1 MTNFAG
7 EMGKLE
13 YVLCVHLL
21 RTNCVLTP
29 HMEAQARV
37 RLVSGMSIC
46 EMRGVKMG
54 FVGSKVWYAVPQL

>member
-7 EMGKLE
+7 EMGKE

-37 RLVSGMSIC
+37 RLG
-46 EMRGVKMG
+46 
-54 FVGSKVWYAVPQL
+54 AD